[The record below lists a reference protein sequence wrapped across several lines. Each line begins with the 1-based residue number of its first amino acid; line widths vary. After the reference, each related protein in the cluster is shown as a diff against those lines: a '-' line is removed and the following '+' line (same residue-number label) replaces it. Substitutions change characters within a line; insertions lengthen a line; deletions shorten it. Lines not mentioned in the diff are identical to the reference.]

1 MSSETT
7 RLEPPPHLEVETL
20 AVELVDGDEAGTRIE
35 ACSDVVTIGKAK
47 DNDVVLTDRAVSR
60 YHLEL
65 KVTKGGVEVTDLG
78 STNGTYLGSA
88 RIERAVVPVD
98 AVLEVGRT
106 KLKLSDGEGTTVPLS
121 SGETTGLIV
130 GDSEVMQRLMAQL
143 EKVSS
148 SEVPCLLMGESGTGK
163 EVIARA
169 IQMLSKRSDGPFV
182 TVDCGAFSPNLV
194 ASELFGHEKGAF
206 TGADRQHVGAFE
218 RAHGGVLF
226 LDEIGELPL
235 DLQPQ
240 LLGAL
245 ERRRFRRLGGQRE
258 IDVDVQLVSATN
270 RDLRVEVNEG
280 TFRLDLYYRLAVV
293 VLRLP
298 SLRDRRDDVPLLVE
312 HFLRDAGHDGPVTDV
327 VPDEIMAG
335 LKAHRWPGNVRE
347 LRNWVEATVA
357 MGEAGELMSHEPR
370 GMNATAD
377 DGELLVMPYKEA
389 RFRVLEDFE
398 RRYLERLIER
408 ARHNVSAAARE
419 ARMDRSYLL
428 KLLQRHGLR

>member
-1 MSSETT
+1 MVASKIEMRNHGIDRNARDVDAALCQEALKLRS
-7 RLEPPPHLEVETL
+7 VET
-20 AVELVDGDEAGTRIE
+20 
-35 ACSDVVTIGKAK
+35 S
-47 DNDVVLTDRAVSR
+47 LTLRCPAS
-60 YHLEL
+60 
-65 KVTKGGVEVTDLG
+65 
-78 STNGTYLGSA
+78 
-88 RIERAVVPVD
+88 
-98 AVLEVGRT
+98 
-106 KLKLSDGEGTTVPLS
+106 LKLRGLQTSSLHVESDSLFCVAACISTTWKVIN
-121 SGETTGLIV
+121 LIK
-130 GDSEVMQRLMAQL
+130 DMMAQL